1 MPIMEANR
9 LAFTSVLPFQPEPI
23 QALTASFAAADG
35 TAYTVV
41 IRRWAAA
48 SAARCRL
55 CRDCTAKFGADR
67 QAVCVVAVEGSLPA
81 GSAPLFS
88 PDGLT

>member
-1 MPIMEANR
+1 MEAEK
-9 LAFTSVLPFQPEPI
+9 LAFTPVLGFQPEPI
-23 QALTASFAAADG
+23 QTLTASFAAGDG
-35 TAYTVV
+35 TTYTAV

-67 QAVCVVAVEGSLPA
+67 QAVCVVAVEGDLPR

-88 PDGLT
+88 PDGLA